1 MTTKPAPRSLASRAA
16 AGLLA
21 AALLAAGAAA
31 SLAGE
36 PPYGLKDGKPFAG
49 AKLNIL
55 SVVTP
60 QFEGLMLRDG
70 EFTELTGIETEWTFI
85 PFTSLQEKV
94 ASVGVAADGS
104 FDVVNYLDSWGPPNS
119 HWLVA
124 IDDLMAEDGVSM
136 DRYPAAFA
144 KSAQFEGRTIG
155 FPLRAHAQLMFY
167 RKDVLAEIGMEPP
180 RTWGDVVAIAGAIRA
195 KGLDIEPLALYFHN
209 DGNRQNL
216 FIWLNFLWAAG
227 ADVFDGDTCPVWA
240 SEEGLAATED
250 YVALH
255 TVEKA
260 TNPSSLSF
268 VEQDAR
274 QSFQQGK
281 SAMIPVWWWAYS
293 PFINPKSSVLSK
305 EQVGFVGMPAY
316 RGRTVTYAISMPFSI
331 SKYSKNRGAAW
342 EFMKWLSN
350 PALEKKNATER
361 EVAGKT
367 IINNVV
373 THSANLRDAD
383 VNAAN
388 DMIQQAAWESLEE
401 SDIMPQIAEWPEVGD
416 ILSAAITKA
425 AAGGDT
431 RALMKDAAARSEK
444 LLRRAGYCR

>member
-1 MTTKPAPRSLASRAA
+1 MKLAIWSTVARAAAASALA

-21 AALLAAGAAA
+21 AGSPAAV
-31 SLAGE
+31 AGE
-36 PPYGLKDGKPFAG
+36 LPYGLEAGKPYAG
-49 AKLNIL
+49 TKLNIL

-94 ASVGVAADGS
+94 ASVGVAADGG
-104 FDVVNYLDSWGPPNS
+104 FDVVNYLDSWGPPNA
-119 HWLVA
+119 HWLVG
-124 IDDLMAEDGVSM
+124 IDGMMAEDGIGM

-167 RKDVLAEIGMEPP
+167 RKDVLAEVGMEPP
-180 RTWGDVVAIAGAIRA
+180 RTWDDVVAVADAIRA
-195 KGLDIEPLALYFHN
+195 KGLDVEPLALYFHN

-227 ADVFDGDTCPVWA
+227 ADVFDAKTCPIWD

-255 TVEKA
+255 TVHKA
-260 TNPSSLSF
+260 TNPSSISF

-293 PFINPKSSVLSK
+293 PFINPKSSVLTK
-305 EQVGFVGMPAY
+305 EQVGFAGMPAY
-316 RGRTVTYAISMPFSI
+316 QGRTVTYAISMPFSI
-331 SKYSKNRGAAW
+331 SKYSKHQGAAW

-350 PALEKKNATER
+350 PALEKMNATER

-373 THSANLRDAD
+373 THAANLQDAD

-388 DMIQQAAWESLEE
+388 DMIQQAAWESLKE
-401 SDIMPQIAEWPEVGD
+401 SDIMPQIAEWPEIGD

-431 RALMKDAAARSEK
+431 RALMTEASGQARK
-444 LLRRAGYCR
+444 ILRRAGYCG

>member
-1 MTTKPAPRSLASRAA
+1 MTTFRARSLASKTAA
-16 AGLLA
+16 AGIL
-21 AALLAAGAAA
+21 AA
-31 SLAGE
+31 SLAALGITASVAGDL
-36 PPYGLKDGKPFAG
+36 PYGLKEGKPYAG
-49 AKLNIL
+49 TTLNIL

-94 ASVGVAADGS
+94 ASVGVAADGG

-124 IDDLMAEDGVSM
+124 IDDLMAEDGISM

-180 RTWGDVVAIAGAIRA
+180 RTWDDTVAIAEAIRA

-227 ADVFDGDTCPVWA
+227 ADVFDENTCPIWA

-250 YVALH
+250 YIALH
-255 TVEKA
+255 TVRKA
-260 TNPSSLSF
+260 TNASSISF

-293 PFINPKSSVLSK
+293 PFINPKASVLKK

-316 RGRTVTYAISMPFSI
+316 QGRTVTYAISMPFSI
-331 SKYSKNRGAAW
+331 SKYSKNPGAAW

-373 THSANLRDAD
+373 THAANLQDAD

-388 DMIQQAAWESLEE
+388 DMIQQAAWESLKE
-401 SDIMPQIAEWPEVGD
+401 SDIMPQIAEWPEIGD

-425 AAGGDT
+425 AAGGNT
-431 RALMKDAAARSEK
+431 RELMKEAAEQSEK
-444 LLRRAGYCR
+444 TLKRAGYCR

>member
-1 MTTKPAPRSLASRAA
+1 MMKSAVRSLAGKTAA
-16 AGLLA
+16 TALALGLA
-21 AALLAAGAAA
+21 ATGPAA
-31 SLAGE
+31 SVAGDL
-36 PPYGLKDGKPFAG
+36 PYGLKEGKPYAG
-49 AKLNIL
+49 TTLNIL

-70 EFTELTGIETEWTFI
+70 EFTDLTGIETEWTFI

-94 ASVGVAADGS
+94 ASVGVAADGG

-124 IDDLMAEDGVSM
+124 IDDLMAEDGISM

-144 KSAQFEGRTIG
+144 KSAQFEGKTIG

-167 RKDVLAEIGMEPP
+167 RKDVFAEIGMEPP
-180 RTWGDVVAIAGAIRA
+180 RTWDDTVAIAEAIRS

-227 ADVFDGDTCPVWA
+227 ADVFDENTCPIWA

-250 YVALH
+250 YIALH
-255 TVEKA
+255 TVRKA
-260 TNPSSLSF
+260 TNASSISF

-293 PFINPKSSVLSK
+293 PFINPKASVLKK

-316 RGRTVTYAISMPFSI
+316 QGRTVTYAISMPFSI
-331 SKYSKNRGAAW
+331 SKYSKSQGAAW

-373 THSANLRDAD
+373 THAANLQDAD

-388 DMIQQAAWESLEE
+388 DMIQQAAWESLKE
-401 SDIMPQIAEWPEVGD
+401 SDIMPQIAEWPEIGD

-431 RALMKDAAARSEK
+431 RELMKEAAEQSEK
-444 LLRRAGYCR
+444 TLKRAGYCR

>member
-1 MTTKPAPRSLASRAA
+1 MTTFRARSLASKTAA
-16 AGLLA
+16 AGIL
-21 AALLAAGAAA
+21 AA
-31 SLAGE
+31 SLTALGITASVAGDL
-36 PPYGLKDGKPFAG
+36 PYGLKEGKPYAG
-49 AKLNIL
+49 TTLNIL

-70 EFTELTGIETEWTFI
+70 EFTDLTGIETEWTFI

-124 IDDLMAEDGVSM
+124 IDDMMAEDGISM

-144 KSAQFEGRTIG
+144 KSAQFEGKTIG

-180 RTWGDVVAIAGAIRA
+180 RTWDDAVDIADAIRA

-227 ADVFDGDTCPVWA
+227 ADVFDENTCPIWA

-250 YVALH
+250 YIALH
-255 TVEKA
+255 TVKKA
-260 TNPSSLSF
+260 TNASSISF

-281 SAMIPVWWWAYS
+281 SALIPVWWWAYS
-293 PFINPKSSVLSK
+293 PFINPKASVLKK

-316 RGRTVTYAISMPFSI
+316 QGRTVTYAISMPFSI
-331 SKYSKNRGAAW
+331 SKYSKNQGAAW

-373 THSANLRDAD
+373 THAANLQDAD

-388 DMIQQAAWESLEE
+388 DMIQQAAWESLKE
-401 SDIMPQIAEWPEVGD
+401 SDIMPQIAEWPEIGD

-431 RALMKDAAARSEK
+431 RELMREAAEQSEK
-444 LLRRAGYCR
+444 TLKRAGYCR

>member
-1 MTTKPAPRSLASRAA
+1 MKSARSSLVKKAA
-16 AGLLA
+16 AGVVALGLLV
-21 AALLAAGAAA
+21 GGPAA
-31 SLAGE
+31 SVAGDL
-36 PPYGLKDGKPFAG
+36 PYGLKEGKPYAG
-49 AKLNIL
+49 TTLNIL

-94 ASVGVAADGS
+94 ASVGVAADGG

-124 IDDLMAEDGVSM
+124 IDDLMAEDGISM

-144 KSAQFEGRTIG
+144 KSAQFEGNTIG

-180 RTWGDVVAIAGAIRA
+180 RTWDDTVAIADAIRA

-227 ADVFDGDTCPVWA
+227 ADVFDENTCPIWA

-250 YVALH
+250 YIALH
-255 TVEKA
+255 TVRKA
-260 TNPSSLSF
+260 TNASSISF

-293 PFINPKSSVLSK
+293 PFINPKASVLEK

-316 RGRTVTYAISMPFSI
+316 QGRTVTYAISMPFSI
-331 SKYSKNRGAAW
+331 SKYSKNQGAAW

-373 THSANLRDAD
+373 THAANLQDAD

-388 DMIQQAAWESLEE
+388 DMIQQAAWESLKE
-401 SDIMPQIAEWPEVGD
+401 SDIMPQIAEWPEIGD
-416 ILSAAITKA
+416 ILSAAITRA

-431 RALMKDAAARSEK
+431 RELMREAAEQSEK
-444 LLRRAGYCR
+444 TLKRAGYCR